1 MREDG
6 DATYDALVCSGSI
19 CDVVSRAADGWWH
32 ASWGPFIAHLTGPRK
47 SLVRLQNLLLKA
59 LLVIVNT
66 YLYARVGHYRSEVTA
81 ERNELLIAKNHPTRS
96 VALQQLAIS
105 PQPARASSFD
115 FFLVN
120 FAIVAFYTTKSKYSN
135 HQAWT
140 TSLGH
145 SGSAKRLFN
154 SRFSF
159 QNRHSQP
166 RTFPIC
172 TARSRWCT
180 YF

>member
-47 SLVRLQNLLLKA
+47 RLLRLQNLLLTA
-59 LLVIVNT
+59 ILVIVNT

-120 FAIVAFYTTKSKYSN
+120 FAIVAFHTTKASIRIIKHGLPHLDTRGQQKGCSTVVF
-135 HQAWT
+135 HSRTDILSQ
-140 TSLGH
+140 GH
-145 SGSAKRLFN
+145 S
-154 SRFSF
+154 
-159 QNRHSQP
+159 
-166 RTFPIC
+166 
-172 TARSRWCT
+172 
-180 YF
+180 